1 MYSILLFIS
10 LFLYNPA
17 PLALDCLQARKQA
30 VRINGMLKDDDALL
44 EYAHKVKRTKSAK
57 ELTDMLKALGLRF
70 SGRRHGEG
78 GKEERLILAFR
89 TRRFNE
95 IVAEE
100 AGEEGSG
107 DGEEEEEEEEEEG
120 HENVPDEGERAA
132 AGAAVAAALLA
143 VSGASAPAET
153 PAVVMAAAAKAAA
166 GAVRELVP
174 GFGERDAAGQFTG
187 RALQT
192 NVESLIKVCQ

>member
-1 MYSILLFIS
+1 
-10 LFLYNPA
+10 
-17 PLALDCLQARKQA
+17 
-30 VRINGMLKDDDALL
+30 MLKDDDALL

-107 DGEEEEEEEEEEG
+107 DVKEEEEEKEEG